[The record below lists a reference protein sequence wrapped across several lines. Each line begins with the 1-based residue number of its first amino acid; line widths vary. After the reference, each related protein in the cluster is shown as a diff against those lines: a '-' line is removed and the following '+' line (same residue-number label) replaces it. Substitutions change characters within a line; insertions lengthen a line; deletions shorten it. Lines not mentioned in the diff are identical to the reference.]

1 MNNISDNSGCGYI
14 ILLILAIS
22 HIANI
27 VKLFN
32 LT

>member
-14 ILLILAIS
+14 ILLILTIS
-22 HIANI
+22 YIANI